1 MKNVFY
7 ILPLISILLFSCN
20 TNKRAVVKKDGPLP
34 VNINKHREHK
44 FIHVDTVETID
55 DIDTAYA
62 YEEERQEDSAK
73 YIDFTNKLTRGFSVK
88 EIKRNIDIII
98 IHSSHSLGVDTF
110 SVDGVID
117 LYNKY
122 RVGAH
127 YIIDRDG
134 KVYVLTEENNVA
146 FHAGDSF
153 LPADKSRRSLN
164 KNSIG
169 IEIIN
174 STTSG
179 PTELQYMALAK
190 LTKDIQSRHPIK
202 YIYGHSDIAP
212 TRKTDPWCFD
222 WEKYFNLIEF
232 SNPSSDA
239 DVIESDMKAE
249 NDSKNIDDDDSLVR
263 QEQ

>member
-7 ILPLISILLFSCN
+7 ILPIITILLFSCG
-20 TNKRAVVKKDGPLP
+20 TNRRAVKNIGPLP
-34 VNINKHREHK
+34 VSINKNREHK
-44 FIHVDTVETID
+44 FIHIDTVETID
-55 DIDTAYA
+55 DIDTAYI
-62 YEEERQEDSAK
+62 YEEERQDDSAK
-73 YIDFTNKLTRGFSVK
+73 YIDFTNRLTYGFSAK
-88 EIKRNIDIII
+88 EKERYIDIII

-110 SVDGVID
+110 SVDGVIA
-117 LYNKY
+117 LYNRY

-134 KVYVLTEENNVA
+134 KVYVLTEENNIA
-146 FHAGDSF
+146 FHAGESI
-153 LPADKSRRSLN
+153 LPADNTRRSLN
-164 KNSIG
+164 KSSIG

-179 PTELQYMALAK
+179 PTDSQYIALAE

-222 WEKYFNLIEF
+222 WNKYFNMIDFTNPTIENN
-232 SNPSSDA
+232 SETSIEQNA
-239 DVIESDMKAE
+239 DIDKKYDIAE
-249 NDSKNIDDDDSLVR
+249 DNKS
-263 QEQ
+263 Q